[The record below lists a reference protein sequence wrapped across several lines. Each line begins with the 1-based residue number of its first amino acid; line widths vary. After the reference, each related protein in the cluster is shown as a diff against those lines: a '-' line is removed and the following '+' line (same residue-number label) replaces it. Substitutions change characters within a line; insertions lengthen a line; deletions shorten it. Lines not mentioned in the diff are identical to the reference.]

1 MAPYRITTV
10 SKLNSPSPSPSPLSS
25 SEPPPPPSP
34 QNSNNNNGNNDNN
47 DNDGENGV
55 SKPIGALSFPS
66 MLNLMVTDTPQRFR
80 VVFLCF
86 LSFLI
91 CNCDRIN
98 ISVAILPMAKYYHW
112 NQTTVGLIQSSF
124 FWGYVLTQIP
134 GGYFADK
141 FGAKQVL
148 SFGVITWSLS
158 TVLVPAAASASN
170 LSVLLVVRAMLG
182 FGEGV
187 AMPAV
192 NNIISK
198 WIPEKE
204 RARSLSLI
212 YSGMYLGS
220 VVGLSLCPPLI
231 VNLGWQSVFYIFG
244 TLGFVWW
251 VFWQIIAT
259 SSPQLSKV
267 IKKDELKYILKYTLG
282 IDMEGDEEN
291 GDIDLERNMQSKKQ
305 IKVKTTAKPRT
316 QGNVVVE
323 KIPWKELL
331 TKRPTYAIIIAHT
344 VHCWGYFV
352 LLTWLPT
359 YFNQQLGFDLAASS
373 FLSIL
378 PWLAMFISA
387 NVSGVIA
394 DSLRA
399 RGMSITMIRKLMQSI
414 GLLGPATFLALVS
427 STSDPS
433 LAVAYMTSALALG
446 AFTQNGVYSNHQDIG
461 PQYAGI
467 LLGIR

>member
-1 MAPYRITTV
+1 M
-10 SKLNSPSPSPSPLSS
+10 
-25 SEPPPPPSP
+25 
-34 QNSNNNNGNNDNN
+34 
-47 DNDGENGV
+47 
-55 SKPIGALSFPS
+55 GAL
-66 MLNLMVTDTPQRFR
+66 LTDPPQRFL

-86 LSFLI
+86 ISFLI

-148 SFGVITWSLS
+148 SFGVITWSLA
-158 TVLVPAAASASN
+158 TILVPIAASASN
-170 LSVLLVVRAMLG
+170 ISILLIVRAMLG

-192 NNIISK
+192 NNILSK

-204 RARSLSLI
+204 RARSLSFI

-251 VFWQIIAT
+251 GFWQAMAA
-259 SSPQLSKV
+259 SSPKQSKS
-267 IKKDELKYILKYTLG
+267 IKPDELAYIMKCKQG
-282 IDMEGDEEN
+282 GDVESGNASSN
-291 GDIDLERNMQSKKQ
+291 GN
-305 IKVKTTAKPRT
+305 
-316 QGNVVVE
+316 GNAQKSNVIVD

-331 TKRPTYAIIIAHT
+331 TKMPTYAIIIAHT

-387 NVSGVIA
+387 NVSGIIA
-394 DSLRA
+394 DGMRA
-399 RGMSITMIRKLMQSI
+399 RGISITSIRKIMQSI
-414 GLLGPATFLALVS
+414 GLLGPATFLGLVS
-427 STSDPS
+427 TTTNPS

-467 LLGIR
+467 LLGISNTAAAISGIIGVALTGYILDQTGSWTLVFSIAIAFYVLGTVAYNLMATGERVFH